1 MTVTRGAQA
10 LRPYVPEILSTLQQA
25 AAADNEE
32 IALLC
37 LRVVFDL
44 YKNFRPAPDEQIKN
58 LCELVH
64 QVSRR
69 VGPSCRFS
77 YTRAGSPTQSLSR
90 CCASNMVA
98 LRPPMYPSLL
108 CQLLLR
114 RNLCRTHYIHVWHCV
129 FTMHT
134 LW

>member
-1 MTVTRGAQA
+1 M
-10 LRPYVPEILSTLQQA
+10 PEILSTLQQA

-64 QVSRR
+64 QVRR
-69 VGPSCRFS
+69 SVRLGRCLQNCGLR
-77 YTRAGSPTQSLSR
+77 SL
-90 CCASNMVA
+90 
-98 LRPPMYPSLL
+98 
-108 CQLLLR
+108 
-114 RNLCRTHYIHVWHCV
+114 
-129 FTMHT
+129 
-134 LW
+134 

>member
-1 MTVTRGAQA
+1 MAQA

-64 QVSRR
+64 QVKR
-69 VGPSCRFS
+69 CRHYAN
-77 YTRAGSPTQSLSR
+77 YTYFA
-90 CCASNMVA
+90 
-98 LRPPMYPSLL
+98 
-108 CQLLLR
+108 
-114 RNLCRTHYIHVWHCV
+114 
-129 FTMHT
+129 
-134 LW
+134 